1 MAKHRKKQQWK
12 KRREREGTINIP
24 AAAKRTRMA
33 GMTEAERYEIALEQG
48 QKLADY
54 ILGKGEDVLPKRSIG
69 GGKTKQQLRVIYDY
83 YSREDIQLEMFK
95 YGAGR
100 KITFLRT
107 FKPQYERIRRAEDVL
122 PIALSTLFQSG
133 GDYYPSLH
141 GTISKLSHAN
151 NWICDIVIEIDY
163 KSSWTACFE
172 MTRPI
177 VEWLQE
183 IGAVF
188 RIKYSGNCSPHIIIP
203 AEAFPEKVDGK
214 YMFPGQ
220 HNGFFRNLTEI
231 VKSITKEPRYL
242 DTSFHIQTH
251 FLRLAYS
258 LNENTGLV
266 SLPFHAS
273 QYDSFNPSDARP
285 PHIKTINGWWSVP
298 KDAPKRMEEFINAVL
313 KRRVIVST
321 ARAGVIQRQG
331 IPEKGMPRKAQWD
344 IIRQKRQIQRPTHVP
359 SFLMTKEQLYE
370 RMVKIGQDRI
380 DWREFLLLEDENA
393 KAALRLLRRFKND
406 GRNVDVPGIAKFCD
420 IDEEDLQFLWD
431 WDVNE
436 RIFRYYGQDEIRQA
450 IYELATSR
458 KVRVGNE
465 ERPITI
471 KEPMDVLPL
480 AVYAHFDAK
489 VKCNIPSFACTT
501 SKYTPAGERP
511 IASDILIYFTTK
523 HESESPFEAAE
534 PVVAM
539 LAGNEMTFLM
549 FYDGKRGPNIIIPY
563 EALPPSKDW
572 VLPHHERTVAEL
584 STCLKRFMRMPG
596 ATCRLSK
603 NPHEF
608 IPVPY
613 SLHPET
619 GFVYMPIDPSE
630 IQNFTEKDAWMGN
643 TEVNNDWWNIPPDA
657 QRRTERFL
665 RDVMIEPV
673 F

>member
-12 KRREREGTINIP
+12 KRREREGTINVP
-24 AAAKRTRMA
+24 AVTERIRKGR
-33 GMTEAERYEIALEQG
+33 MTEAKRYEIALERG
-48 QKLADY
+48 QKLAYY

-69 GGKTKQQLRVIYDY
+69 AGKTKQQLRMIYDY
-83 YSREDIQLEMFK
+83 YSREDIQQEMFK
-95 YGAGR
+95 YAAGR

-107 FKPQYERIRRAEDVL
+107 FKPQYERIRKPEDIL
-122 PIALSTLFQSG
+122 PIALSTLFQGG

-141 GTISKLSHAN
+141 GTISKLSN
-151 NWICDIVIEIDY
+151 LSNWICDIVIELDY
-163 KSSWTACFE
+163 KSSWTVCFE
-172 MTRPI
+172 MTRP
-177 VEWLQE
+177 VVKWLQE

-203 AEAFPEKVDGK
+203 AEAFPERVDGK
-214 YMFPGQ
+214 DMFPGQ
-220 HNGFFRNLTEI
+220 HNSFFRNLTEI
-231 VKSITKEPRYL
+231 VKNMTKEPRYL

-273 QYDSFNPSDARP
+273 QYDSFNPSSARP
-285 PHIKTINGWWSVP
+285 PHIKPINGWWSIP
-298 KDAPKRMEEFINAVL
+298 KDAHKRMEEFINAVL
-313 KRRVIVST
+313 RRKVIVSV
-321 ARAGVIQRQG
+321 ARAGIIQQQD
-331 IPEKGMPRKAQWD
+331 IPRKAQWD
-344 IIRQKRQIQRPTHVP
+344 VIRQRRRIQRPTHVP
-359 SFLMTKEQLYE
+359 SFLMTREQLYE
-370 RMVKIGQDRI
+370 QMVKIGQDRI
-380 DWREFLLLEDENA
+380 DWREFLLLEAENA
-393 KAALRLLRRFKND
+393 KSALRLLRRFKND
-406 GRNVDVPGIAKFCD
+406 GGNIDVPGIAKVCN

-489 VKCNIPSFACTT
+489 VKSQIPSFSCTT
-501 SKYTPAGERP
+501 SKYTAAGERP
-511 IASDILIYFTTK
+511 ISSDILIYFTTK
-523 HESESPFEAAE
+523 DESESPFEAAV

-539 LAGNEMTFLM
+539 LTGNEMTFFM
-549 FYDGKRGPNIIIPY
+549 SYDGKRGPNIIIPY
-563 EALPPSKDW
+563 EAFPESKAW
-572 VLPHHERTVAEL
+572 VLPHHEKTVAEL
-584 STCLKRFMRMPG
+584 STRLKRLMRMPG

-608 IPVPY
+608 FPIPY

-619 GFVYMPIDPSE
+619 GLVCTPIAPSE
-630 IQNFTEKDAWMGN
+630 MHNFTEKDAWTGN
-643 TEVNNDWWNIPPDA
+643 TEVDNDWWNIPPDA
-657 QRRTERFL
+657 QRGTNRFL
-665 RDVMIEPV
+665 RNVVIEPV